1 MINFNL
7 FNKQMTE
14 VSRDLWVMNM
24 NKNKHNYIQNY
35 IYIDIPLY
43 IQRATRSRAK
53 ILVEIGYTQTHHI
66 NVVPVPYKTVLVL
79 THFILIYNALIS
91 PCHRGQVN
99 GRLDT
104 RFEWDFIFLCEFT

>member
-1 MINFNL
+1 ML
-7 FNKQMTE
+7 CEKDKE
-14 VSRDLWVMNM
+14 DRRRRSWSELVLPPSRVRYKCSVLLILAFYVFILMMRPGVEPKYLLKLDTH
-24 NKNKHNYIQNY
+24 KH
-35 IYIDIPLY
+35 
-43 IQRATRSRAK
+43 T
-53 ILVEIGYTQTHHI
+53 ILTLC
-66 NVVPVPYKTVLVL
+66 PYKTVLVL